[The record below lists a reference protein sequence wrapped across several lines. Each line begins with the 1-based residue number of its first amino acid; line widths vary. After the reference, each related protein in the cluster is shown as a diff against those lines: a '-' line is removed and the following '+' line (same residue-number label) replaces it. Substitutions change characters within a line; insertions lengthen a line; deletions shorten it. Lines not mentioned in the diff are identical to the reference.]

1 MTDVRELTTE
11 RHALAPAPFEAGRG
25 TLAPN
30 KPLFVSHEQMRLAF
44 VQNLYPER
52 ATYHIA
58 LGLRIDGAVDP
69 DLLERALSLIVARHE
84 PLRTRF
90 DTANEGYTASS
101 VDAVAFTLARLD
113 LRQEDAADTEHS
125 LADALSELVLA
136 PFDLT
141 RAPLLRARLLRVAD
155 ESHLLALVAH
165 QIVFDLAS
173 GEILLRELLAH
184 YDALATYSTPAT
196 LPALAANCDE
206 VLSALA
212 QRFDAEE
219 REQALAYWKQQLGG
233 SLPVLQLP
241 HDHPRPRVFSYR
253 GRLEAL
259 HIPAPLAEHLRARGA
274 QGGGELASLLLAAF
288 FALLHRYSGQSDILV
303 GVPALARERPEAAPL
318 IGLLVDMLVVRGAFT
333 PKLTFAE
340 HLDNVRARYAEALA
354 QRALPF
360 EELVSALNPPRDPA
374 LTPIF
379 QSFFAYHTR
388 ARAAPS
394 EHLKTSRVL
403 VDPGFARTDLGLIVE
418 DLPGAG
424 IDVYFEYCSDLF
436 DASTIAQLAHGYLS
450 LLAQV
455 AEAPE
460 TELDRLPVMSS
471 EERAR
476 QLIHWNQTGAAFDLS
491 QSVVHLFEQTAHR
504 QPERTALYWE
514 RTSLSYANLLSQVR
528 ELSASLAAAGAGK
541 GRGVAVFLERG
552 PRLLVGLLAIMRTG
566 AHYIPLDPSHPA
578 ERNRRILNVAAPS
591 LVLLEEATRAA
602 LPGGSAAPLFD
613 LDAAHA
619 DEAPDPG
626 VRCEPDA
633 IAYIIFTSGSTGDP
647 KGVEVPQRALSNFLY
662 SMAQAPGMG
671 PDDTLLALTTI
682 SFDIAGL
689 ELYLPLVTGGSVE
702 IAGREVALDP
712 ALLADR
718 LRARPVTIFQATP
731 ATFRMLLEDGWEG
744 QPALKIL
751 CGGEAFPP
759 DLARTLVARVGSVW
773 NMYGPTE
780 TTVWSS
786 LQRLSADDRVI
797 SIGHPIHN
805 TQLYVLNEALEPMPR
820 GAAGMLY
827 IGGDGVALGYHKR
840 PDLSAAAFQPNPF
853 VTDLAARI
861 YRTGDLA
868 RRLADGRLECLGRTD
883 FQVKIRGYR
892 IELGE
897 IEAAL
902 IAHPSVIQAV
912 VHVKPDPGG
921 DKQLV
926 GYVVLDDRGSEL
938 PGNLLDHVKGKLPS
952 YMVPSALLA
961 LPAFPLTPNGK
972 VDRKALPDPE
982 PDPRARSSMMGMARD
997 DIEVKISI
1005 IFAKLL
1011 GRTMVGIDDNFFELG
1026 GHSLLAVRVTREL
1039 NRAFGLE
1046 LSVGALFENPT
1057 VAGLAALVRKGGG
1070 SLGSAVLPLREGSGL
1085 PPLYFVCGIQLYQTL
1100 ARRLGDRQPSFGIF
1114 VPTEEEFLTRYESE
1128 DAITIEDLASSYREA
1143 IRNHC
1148 PRGPYSL
1155 AGVSFG
1161 GLLAFEVARQ
1171 LRAAGDEVALL
1182 VLLDALRP
1190 NGLRR
1195 NGVKWLAKK
1204 WSSLQQQGVRGLYE
1218 RVRNRLESKPPPA
1231 EQEEQRRDELLWRVF
1246 NGEVT
1251 DRYFAGR
1258 PRYDGPTLIV
1268 RAADRPELA
1277 GYDVAPDL
1285 GWSAELTGPFKIAE
1299 VAGDHLGI
1307 LREKETAHVMRAQLE
1322 AAFRNVARLSYRP
1335 SQLPTLD
1342 DFG

>member
-11 RHALAPAPFEAGRG
+11 RHALPPIALEPPRAS
-25 TLAPN
+25 LASN
-30 KPLFVSHEQMRLAF
+30 KPLFVPHEQMRLAF

-58 LGLRIDGAVDP
+58 LGLRIEGRVEPA
-69 DLLERALSLIVARHE
+69 LLERALQSIIARHE

-90 DTANEGYTASS
+90 DAAGDGYVASS
-101 VDAVAFTLARLD
+101 VDSVAFSMGRSD
-113 LRQEDAADTEHS
+113 LRGPDGTAGERAT
-125 LADALSELVLA
+125 ADALEELTCGS
-136 PFDLT
+136 FDLS
-141 RAPLLRARLLRVAD
+141 RAPLLRAQLLRVGD

-173 GEILLRELLAH
+173 GELLLRELLQN
-184 YDALATYSTPAT
+184 YDALATYDTPAA
-196 LPALAANCDE
+196 LPALSASSDD
-206 VLSALA
+206 VLRTLA
-212 QRFDAEE
+212 QRFSETDRA
-219 REQALAYWKQQLGG
+219 QALEYWKLQLGG
-233 SLPVLQLP
+233 TLPVLQLP
-241 HDHPRPRVFSYR
+241 HDHPRPRVFSFR
-253 GRLEAL
+253 GKLAPL

-274 QGGGELASLLLAAF
+274 QGGGDLSSLLLAAF
-288 FALLHRYSGQSDILV
+288 SALLHRYSGQSDILV
-303 GVPALARERPEAAPL
+303 GLPVVARELPQAAPL
-318 IGLLVDMLVVRGAFT
+318 IGLFVDMLVLRSAFT
-333 PKLTFAE
+333 PKLSFDQ
-340 HLDNVRARYAEALA
+340 HLDNVRARLAEALA

-360 EELVSALNPPRDPA
+360 EDLVSALNPPRDPA

-379 QSFFAYHTR
+379 QSFFAYHRR
-388 ARAAPS
+388 APLPPSDHLRAARTP
-394 EHLKTSRVL
+394 
-403 VDPGFARTDLGLIVE
+403 VDPGFARTDLGLIIE
-418 DLPGAG
+418 DEPGAG
-424 IDVYFEYCSDLF
+424 IDAYFEYSSELF
-436 DASTIAQLAHGYLS
+436 EPPTIAQLAQGYLS
-450 LLAQV
+450 LLTQI

-460 TELDRLPVMSS
+460 TEIDRLPVMSS

-476 QLIHWNQTGAAFDLS
+476 QLVHWNQTGAAFDLS
-491 QSVVHLFEQTAHR
+491 QSVVHLFEQTAGRH
-504 QPERTALYWE
+504 PERPAVYWDGG
-514 RTSLSYANLLSQVR
+514 TLSYAQLLAQVR
-528 ELSASLAAAGAGK
+528 ALSAALAAAGAGK
-541 GRGVAVFLERG
+541 GHGVAVFLERG
-552 PRLLVGLLAIMRTG
+552 PRLLVALLAVMRAG
-566 AHYIPLDPSHPA
+566 SHYIPLDPSHPV
-578 ERNRRILNVAAPS
+578 ERNLRILNVAAPS
-591 LVLLEEATRAA
+591 LVLLEDATRSA
-602 LPGGSAAPLFD
+602 LPSESRAPVFD
-613 LDAAHA
+613 LDAPRAA
-619 DEAPDPG
+619 DAPDPG
-626 VRCEPDA
+626 VRTEPDA

-647 KGVEVPQRALSNFLY
+647 KGVEVPQRALSNFLQ

-671 PDDTLLALTTI
+671 PEDTLLALTTI

-689 ELYLPLVTGGSVE
+689 ELYLPLVTGGRVD
-702 IAGREVALDP
+702 IAGRDFALDP
-712 ALLADR
+712 ALLARR
-718 LRARPVTIFQATP
+718 LRERPATIFQATP

-744 QPALKIL
+744 QAGLKIL

-840 PDLSAAAFQPNPF
+840 PDLTAAAFQPNPF
-853 VTDLAARI
+853 VSDLAARI

-902 IAHPSVIQAV
+902 IAHPAVIQAV

-926 GYVVLDDRGSEL
+926 GYVVLDDRSTVL
-938 PGNLLDHVKGKLPS
+938 PDDLLGHMKEKLPS
-952 YMVPSALLA
+952 YMVPSAFMA
-961 LPAFPLTPNGK
+961 LPSFPLTANGK
-972 VDRKALPDPE
+972 VDRKALPE
-982 PDPRARSSMMGMARD
+982 PVVETNRSSLMGMARD
-997 DIEVKISI
+997 DIEVKLST

-1011 GRTMVGIDDNFFELG
+1011 GRTLVGIDDNFFELG

-1039 NRAFGLE
+1039 NRAFGIE

-1057 VAGLAALVRKGGG
+1057 VTGLAALVRKGGG
-1070 SLGSAVLPLREGSGL
+1070 SLGSAVLPLRDGKGL

-1100 ARRLGDRQPSFGIF
+1100 ARRLGDRQPSYGIF
-1114 VPTEEEFLTRYESE
+1114 VPTEEEFLARYESE
-1128 DAITIEDLASSYREA
+1128 NAITIEDLAASYREA
-1143 IRNHC
+1143 IVNHC

-1171 LRAAGDEVALL
+1171 LRSAGDEVSLL

-1204 WSSLQQQGVRGLYE
+1204 WSSLQQQGVRGLYARMRSRFE
-1218 RVRNRLESKPPPA
+1218 NKPAA

-1251 DRYFAGR
+1251 DRYFAAR
-1258 PRYDGPTLIV
+1258 PRYDGATLIV
-1268 RAADRPELA
+1268 RAMDRPELA
-1277 GYDVAPDL
+1277 GYDIAPDL
-1285 GWSAELTGPFKIAE
+1285 GWSAELQGPFKI
-1299 VAGDHLGI
+1299 VDVPGDHLGI
-1307 LREKETAHVMRAQLE
+1307 LREKQTAQVMRAQLE
-1322 AAFRNVARLSYRP
+1322 AAFRDVARLSYRP
-1335 SQLPTLD
+1335 SQLPSLE

>member
-1 MTDVRELTTE
+1 MTDVREFTTE
-11 RHALAPAPFEAGRG
+11 RDALLPAIAEPARAS
-25 TLAPN
+25 LASN

-58 LGLRIDGAVDP
+58 LGLRIEGDLDP
-69 DLLERALSLIVARHE
+69 GLLERALQSVISRHE

-90 DTANEGYTASS
+90 DASSDGYTASS
-101 VDAVAFTLARLD
+101 VDSVAFSLGRTDLRDADAAAAERALSAALDELAR
-113 LRQEDAADTEHS
+113 
-125 LADALSELVLA
+125 A

-141 RAPLLRARLLRVAD
+141 RAPLLRAQLLRLAD
-155 ESHLLALVAH
+155 DSHVLALIAH

-184 YDALATYSTPAT
+184 YDALATRGAAAT
-196 LPALAANCDE
+196 LPALEANCDD
-206 VLSALA
+206 VLRALTR
-212 QRFDAEE
+212 RFSESE
-219 REQALAYWKQQLGG
+219 HGQALEYWKRQLGG

-253 GRLEAL
+253 GRVEAL
-259 HIPAPLAEHLRARGA
+259 HIPAPLAQHLRARGA
-274 QGGGELASLLLAAF
+274 QGGGELSSLLLAAF
-288 FALLHRYSGQSDILV
+288 SALLHRYSGQSDILV
-303 GVPALARERPEAAPL
+303 GVPVPARDGHEAAAL
-318 IGLLVDMLVVRGAFT
+318 IGLFVDMLVLRGAFR
-333 PKLTFAE
+333 PQLTFSE
-340 HLDNVRARYAEALA
+340 HLDNVRARCAEALA

-379 QSFFAYHTR
+379 QSFFAYHQRAPLAASQQLRATR
-388 ARAAPS
+388 T
-394 EHLKTSRVL
+394 LI
-403 VDPGFARTDLGLIVE
+403 DPGFARTDLGLIIE
-418 DLPGAG
+418 DDPNAG
-424 IDVYFEYCSDLF
+424 IDAYFEYSSDLF
-436 DASTIAQLAHGYLS
+436 DTPTIVQLAQGYAS
-450 LLAQV
+450 LLAAV

-460 TELDRLPVMSS
+460 SELDRLPVMSS
-471 EERAR
+471 AERTR

-491 QSVVHLFEQTAHR
+491 QSVVHLFEQTAR
-504 QPERTALYWE
+504 TQPERTAVYWDE
-514 RTSLSYANLLSQVR
+514 GTLSYAQLGAQVR
-528 ELSASLAAAGAGK
+528 SLSAALLAAGAGEGK
-541 GRGVAVFLERG
+541 GVAVFLERG
-552 PRLLVGLLAIMRTG
+552 PRLLVALLAIMRAG
-566 AHYIPLDPSHPA
+566 SHYIPLDPSHPE

-591 LVLLEEATRAA
+591 LVLIERATADA
-602 LPGGSAAPLFD
+602 LPSPSGAALFD
-613 LDAAHA
+613 LDAPRAAEAA
-619 DEAPDPG
+619 DSG
-626 VRCEPDA
+626 VRTEPGA

-671 PDDTLLALTTI
+671 PGDTLLALTTI

-689 ELYLPLVTGGSVE
+689 ELYLPLVCGGSVE
-702 IAGREVALDP
+702 IAGRHVALDP
-712 ALLADR
+712 ALLAQR
-718 LRARPVTIFQATP
+718 LRERPATIFQATP

-744 QPALKIL
+744 QPGLKIL

-759 DLARTLVARVGSVW
+759 DLARALIARVGSVW

-805 TQLYVLNEALEPMPR
+805 TQLYVLNDALEPMPR
-820 GAAGMLY
+820 GAAGMLF

-840 PDLSAAAFQPNPF
+840 PDLTAAAFQTNPF
-853 VTDLAARI
+853 ASEAGARM

-902 IAHPSVIQAV
+902 IAHPAVIQAV
-912 VHVKPDPGG
+912 VHVKPEPGG

-926 GYVVLDDRGSEL
+926 GYVVLDDRGSLL
-938 PGNLLDHVKGKLPS
+938 PEDLLGHMRERLPS
-952 YMVPSALLA
+952 YMVPSALVALA
-961 LPAFPLTPNGK
+961 SFPLTPNGK
-972 VDRKALPDPE
+972 VDRKALPDPLLEE
-982 PDPRARSSMMGMARD
+982 PQRTSMMGMARD
-997 DIEVKISI
+997 DIEVKIST

-1011 GRTMVGIDDNFFELG
+1011 GRTLVSIDDNFFELG

-1057 VAGLAALVRKGGG
+1057 VTGLAALVRTGGG
-1070 SLGSAVLPLREGSGL
+1070 SLGSSVLPLREGKGL
-1085 PPLYFVCGIQLYQTL
+1085 PPLYFICGIQLYQTL

-1114 VPTEEEFLTRYESE
+1114 VPTEEDFLARYESE
-1128 DAITIEDLASSYREA
+1128 NAITIEDLASSYREA

-1195 NGVKWLAKK
+1195 NGIKWLAKK
-1204 WSSLQQQGVRGLYE
+1204 WSSLQRQGVRGLYA
-1218 RVRNRLESKPPPA
+1218 RVRNRLESKPSA
-1231 EQEEQRRDELLWRVF
+1231 AQEEQRRDELLWRVF

-1251 DRYFAGR
+1251 DRYFAAR
-1258 PRYDGPTLIV
+1258 PRYDGATLIL
-1268 RAADRPELA
+1268 RAGHRPELA
-1277 GYDVAPDL
+1277 GYDIAPDL
-1285 GWSAELTGPFKIAE
+1285 GWSAELQGPFKIVE
-1299 VAGDHLGI
+1299 VPGDHLGI
-1307 LREKETAHVMRAQLE
+1307 LREKQTAQVMRAQLE
-1322 AAFRNVARLSYRP
+1322 AAYRNVARLSYRP